1 MKCLSLAAIAILAG
15 CSQET
20 LDFAQTPVSAESEPQ
35 SETKAQ
41 PVGLSPQ
48 PKEPVPVVTDPKV
61 ITSPPP
67 PPQEGAKPLETDPA
81 ETDPA
86 ETDPAE
92 TDPAETDPAETDP
105 AETDPA
111 ETDPAEIVA
120 RKLIS
125 DDPKDNLEV
134 LNKALQTWL
143 ASKGELP
150 EKIGDLVGEQLLPML
165 PMAPQGKIFEID
177 REANRVVLVAE
188 K

>member
-111 ETDPAEIVA
+111 EIVA

>member
-86 ETDPAE
+86 E
-92 TDPAETDPAETDP
+92 
-105 AETDPA
+105 
-111 ETDPAEIVA
+111 IVA

>member
-92 TDPAETDPAETDP
+92 TDPAE
-105 AETDPA
+105 
-111 ETDPAEIVA
+111 IVA